1 MKRTK
6 KFYLFVILLLAVL
19 ACIFALTACDKA
31 EIKSKLPSERV
42 EGNCTVK
49 GYTRYFM
56 PNGSYFDDVDDDF
69 GEHSYTQEVISVLS
83 CTVDGRTKYTCSF
96 CNDTYYEDVPSI
108 GHVFD
113 EETISVPTCT
123 SAGLKRFSCKNCDH
137 SYEQSID
144 ALPHDYVQTAHTDA
158 TCTQA
163 GHTDYKC
170 KNCNATKSEPI
181 DKLEHNFLETA
192 RQDSTCTQAGYI
204 NYKCKNC
211 EATKSD
217 TIEKKKHSYAE
228 LERTPA
234 TCTQNGRVV
243 FRCSVCGD
251 ESIQTLNKINHAY
264 SVIEQTPSTCTQ
276 NGRIVYKCSNC
287 DDIYEEISDKLGH
300 EYKTTVTSE
309 PTCTHEGLSVDVCK
323 HCGHTVERSVPTVPH
338 TPSAA
343 TSSNSEGHWHPCTVC
358 GGVCGFEAHSY
369 SVTQVPSTCIEHA
382 YTHNACNGCEYAY
395 DIIDENSALSA
406 HDYDAYLCLY
416 CKRDQ
421 MQEHLTEF
429 HSKGSSK
436 NELIEITSPQKLIMF
451 YDFLVFYEITEY
463 KLFKVTYIE
472 FTEDT
477 VKSFFSGVSH
487 TLTATNWTL
496 NFQYFSNTLTKEI
509 LYFAA
514 CAQNSDNFVFDEAAT
529 VSPDQY
535 DAETYVQYQSYQF
548 VKTDEP
554 RSADFDG
561 FKYKNRS
568 NSISVSSSD
577 QLFFAFEHG
586 YRPLPQS
593 GSKAQDILDK
603 AKTVA
608 RGIMSDSMSDVEK
621 LKAIYTYLVSDV
633 AYDQT
638 VIKSSNQ
645 TALHFAKCTSYY
657 AEGVFDYGIAVCD
670 GIAKAFCILAGLE
683 DIICLRIVSSN
694 HAWNRVYVDVNGD
707 GNMTWQNIDA
717 TWANQGIQYNDEYG
731 EYLILSHFLFTDAQ
745 KAEQGQVA
753 QNYTGMAEASVEE
766 NPFEHFYFD
775 GEATAEH
782 DYVIESDDELTLLI
796 AYLKDNF
803 DVFERGDKVTVQ
815 IFIPVTYCERSEIN
829 ATISYALR
837 NNWIMSSNASL
848 SISDSAT
855 VYNQTEG
862 HFVTL
867 IFLKFNT

>member
-1 MKRTK
+1 MKRTRK
-6 KFYLFVILLLAVL
+6 IYLFAVLLLAVL
-19 ACIFALTACDKA
+19 TCILALTACDKN

-49 GYTRYFM
+49 GYTRFFM
-56 PNGSYFDDVDDDF
+56 PNGSYFDVEDENF
-69 GEHSYTQEVISVLS
+69 GEHSYTKEVISVLS

-96 CNDTYYEDVPSI
+96 CNDTYYENVPSI
-108 GHVFD
+108 GHVFE
-113 EETISVPTCT
+113 EETISTPTCT
-123 SAGLKRFSCKNCDH
+123 SAGLKRFSCKNCDYN
-137 SYEQSID
+137 YEQTID

-158 TCTQA
+158 TCTQT

-170 KNCNATKSEPI
+170 KNCDATKTEPI
-181 DKLEHNFLETA
+181 DKLQHDFLETA
-192 RQDSTCTQAGYI
+192 RQDSTCTQTGYI

-211 EATKSD
+211 DATKSD
-217 TIEKKKHSYAE
+217 TIEKKNHSYTE

-251 ESIQTLNKINHAY
+251 VH
-264 SVIEQTPSTCTQ
+264 
-276 NGRIVYKCSNC
+276 
-287 DDIYEEISDKLGH
+287 EEISDKIGH

-323 HCGHTVERSVPTVPH
+323 HCGHTVEHSLPTVPH

-343 TSSNSEGHWHPCTVC
+343 TLSNSDGHWHPCTDC
-358 GGVCGFEAHSY
+358 GGMCGFEVHSY
-369 SVTQVPSTCIEHA
+369 NVTQVPSTCVEHA
-382 YTHNACNGCEYAY
+382 YTHNACNGCDYAY
-395 DIIDENSALSA
+395 DIIDESSAFSA
-406 HDYDAYLCLY
+406 HEYEAYLCLH

-429 HSKGSSK
+429 HSKGNSQS
-436 NELIEITSPQKLIMF
+436 NLIEISSPQKLIMF

-472 FTEDT
+472 ITQDT
-477 VKSFFSGVSH
+477 MSSFFSGVSH
-487 TLTATNWTL
+487 ALTATNWTL
-496 NFQYFSNTLTKEI
+496 NFQYFTNRLTNEI
-509 LYFAA
+509 VYFAA
-514 CAQNSDNFVFDEAAT
+514 CAKNSDNFIFDEAAT

-535 DAETYVQYQSYQF
+535 GVDTYVQYESYQF

-561 FKYKNRS
+561 FKYKNRR

-586 YRPLPQS
+586 YKPLPQS

-603 AKTVA
+603 AKSVA
-608 RGIMSDSMSDVEK
+608 RSIMNDSMSDLEK
-621 LKAIYTYLVSDV
+621 VKAIYTYLVSDV

-638 VIKSSNQ
+638 IINTSNQ
-645 TALHFAKCTSYY
+645 TTLPFAKCTSYY

-683 DIICLRIVSSN
+683 DIICLRIVSAD
-694 HAWNRVYVDVNGD
+694 HAWNRVYIDVNGD

-717 TWANQGIQYNDEYG
+717 TWANQGIQYNDELG
-731 EYLILSHFLFTDAQ
+731 EYLIISHFLFTDAQ
-745 KAEQGQVA
+745 KAEQGQIA
-753 QNYTGMAEASVEE
+753 QNYAGMAEVSIEE
-766 NPFEHFYFD
+766 NPFEYFHFD
-775 GEATAEH
+775 GATTSDH
-782 DYVIESDDELTLLI
+782 DYVIENDDELTLLI
-796 AYLKDNF
+796 TYLKDNF
-803 DVFERGDKVTVQ
+803 NQFERGDKVTVQ
-815 IFIPVTYCERSEIN
+815 LFIPVTYCERSEIN

-837 NNWIMSSNASL
+837 NNWWIMASNASL
-848 SISDSAT
+848 SISDNAT
-855 VYNQTEG
+855 VYNENEG

-867 IFLKFNT
+867 IFLKFNA